1 MTMQS
6 HAFADGGSL
15 SAVYSSIAANEGGE
29 VLSFDSATAPTPAA
43 AAPEQVALNTTSAWD
58 EDKIMLRTLDE
69 RLHQTDSPTI
79 AMQLIE
85 LKRLADDRLR
95 FKDWLKQ
102 SQLQTLGNLEGH
114 NSAAPTAAA
123 QQVSSKPS
131 TPAWKGF

>member
-6 HAFADGGSL
+6 HAFADGASL
-15 SAVYSSIAANEGGE
+15 SAVYSSIAANEGGD
-29 VLSFDSATAPTPAA
+29 VLSFDSGAATPPAA
-43 AAPEQVALNTTSAWD
+43 AAPDQVALNSTSGWD
-58 EDKIMLRTLDE
+58 EDKIMLRTLDD

-102 SQLQTLGNLEGH
+102 SQLQTMGAPDEASADLAATKPQTGH
-114 NSAAPTAAA
+114 TKPATA
-123 QQVSSKPS
+123 
-131 TPAWKGF
+131 AWKGF

>member
-6 HAFADGGSL
+6 HAFADGASL
-15 SAVYSSIAANEGGE
+15 SAVYSSIAANEGGD
-29 VLSFDSATAPTPAA
+29 VLSFDSGAATPPAA
-43 AAPEQVALNTTSAWD
+43 AAPDQVALNSTSGWD
-58 EDKIMLRTLDE
+58 EDKIMLRTLDD

-102 SQLQTLGNLEGH
+102 SQLQTMGAPDGANTD
-114 NSAAPTAAA
+114 PTAT
-123 QQVSSKPS
+123 KPQ
-131 TPAWKGF
+131 TGHTKPATAAWKGF

>member
-15 SAVYSSIAANEGGE
+15 SAVYSSIAANEGGD
-29 VLSFDSATAPTPAA
+29 VLSFDSATAPI
-43 AAPEQVALNTTSAWD
+43 ALPQQIMPTANSQWD
-58 EDKIMLRTLDE
+58 EDKAMLTTLDE

-102 SQLQTLGNLEGH
+102 SQMQTFGNLDGDNNEPATEKHAHHKPG
-114 NSAAPTAAA
+114 
-123 QQVSSKPS
+123 VS
-131 TPAWKGF
+131 AWKGF